1 MANKK
6 ISYTTRDFDSIRTE
20 LINFTKIY
28 YPEVVE
34 NFNDASIFSVLIDLN
49 AAVTDNLQ
57 FNIDRS
63 IQETVLQYAQQK
75 SSVYNIARTYGLKI
89 PGQRP
94 SVALVDFSITVPAN
108 GDAEDLRYC
117 GLLRRGSQV
126 IGAGQVFETVY
137 DIDFTSPTN
146 AEGFPN
152 RLKIPNFDSFNRLI
166 NYTITKRETVVNG
179 ITKVFKKVITPQEVK
194 PFYELFLPEKN
205 VLGVTSVILKDG
217 TQYANVPNSQEFLN
231 TENRWYEVKA
241 LAEDRVFIEDPT
253 KTSDNPGIKV
263 GKYVT
268 ANNKFITEYT
278 PEGFCKLTFGG
289 GSQSADEQLREFARN
304 GFKLDLYKY
313 SNNFALGSTLK
324 PNSTLFIQ
332 YRIGGG
338 TTSNIGVNA
347 ITQIGT
353 VSFFVNGPS
362 SSVNANVVNSL
373 KCNNVTA
380 AIGGAGLPTLEEVR
394 NLVSFNFASQNR
406 AVTVNDYNSILRT
419 MPSQFGAPAK
429 VAIVE
434 EDNKIKIKLLSFD
447 ENGVLTDIVS
457 NTLKSN
463 VANYLSNYRM
473 INDYISVETAKVI
486 DLSLGID
493 IVLDNTQNQGNVISS
508 VVNLVTNY
516 FSPNNTQL
524 GKNVNISEL
533 RRQIQS
539 ENGVISLSDISV
551 FNKVGG
557 QYSSS
562 QTSQRYSNP
571 VTKQI
576 ELIDDTIFAE
586 PTQIYQIR
594 FPSRDIN
601 IRVKNLKAVNFSW

>member
-152 RLKIPNFDSFNRLI
+152 RLKIPNFDSLNRLV

-231 TENRWYEVKA
+231 TENRWYEVRA

-373 KCNNVTA
+373 RCNNVTA

-394 NLVSFNFASQNR
+394 NLVSFNFAAQNR
-406 AVTVNDYNSILRT
+406 AVTVNDYDSILRT

-516 FSPNNTQL
+516 FSPDNMQL

-571 VTKQI
+571 ATKQI

-601 IRVKNLKAVNFSW
+601 IRVKNLKAVNFS

>member
-6 ISYTTRDFDSIRTE
+6 ISYTTRDFQSIRTE
-20 LINFTKIY
+20 LINFTKTY
-28 YPEVVE
+28 YPDLVD

-75 SSVYNIARTYGLKI
+75 SSIYNIARTYGLKI

-94 SVALVDFSITVPAN
+94 SVALVDFSITVDAN

-117 GLLRRGSQV
+117 GILRRGSQV

-137 DIDFTSPTN
+137 DIDFTSPVN

-152 RLKIPNFDSFNRLI
+152 RLKIPNFDSRNKLVS
-166 NYTITKRETVVNG
+166 YTITKRETVVNG
-179 ITKVFKKVITPQEVK
+179 ITKVLKRTITPLDVR
-194 PFYELFLPEKN
+194 PFFELFLPEKN
-205 VLGVTSVILKDG
+205 VLGVTSVLLKDG
-217 TQYANVPNSQEFLN
+217 TQYANVPSSQEFLG
-231 TENRWYEVKA
+231 TENRWYEVRA
-241 LAEDRVFIEDPT
+241 LIEDRVFTEDPT
-253 KTSDNPGIKV
+253 KVSDDPGIKV
-263 GKYVT
+263 GSYIT
-268 ANNKFITEYT
+268 TSDRFITEFT

-304 GFKLDLYKY
+304 GYNLDLYKY

-324 PNSTLFIQ
+324 SNSTLFIQ

-338 TTSNIGVNA
+338 TTSNLGVNV

-362 SSVNANVVNSL
+362 DTKNTNVVNSL
-373 KCNNVTA
+373 RCNNVTA
-380 AIGGAGLPTLEEVR
+380 AIGGAGLPTIEEIR
-394 NLVSFNFASQNR
+394 NLVSFNFAAQNR
-406 AVTVNDYNSILRT
+406 AVTVNDYDSILRT

-429 VAIVE
+429 AAIVE
-434 EDNKIKIKLLSFD
+434 ENNKIKIKILSFD
-447 ENGVLTDIVS
+447 ETGSLTEIVS

-463 VANYLSNYRM
+463 IANYLSNYRM
-473 INDYISVETAKVI
+473 INDYVSIETANVI
-486 DLSLGID
+486 DLSLNID
-493 IVLDNTQNQGNVISS
+493 VVLDNTQNQGNVITSII
-508 VVNLVTNY
+508 NQATDY
-516 FSPNNTQL
+516 FNPNNSQL

-533 RRQIQS
+533 RRLIQGQ
-539 ENGVISLSDISV
+539 NGVISLSDISI

-571 VTKQI
+571 STRQI

-594 FPSRDIN
+594 FPNKDITV
-601 IRVKNLKAVNFSW
+601 RVKNLKTVNFS